1 MKDFIRGMCPPLLW
15 RALARVRRAY
25 TPKPRR
31 MFSGVYTSFTEVA
44 DQRPWAQVGYYDTCR
59 AQLREC
65 PAIHPTAQTTHALLA
80 FLINTVPAD
89 RVPRI
94 LDWGGGTGL
103 RYWSTRPALNRPVAW
118 QVVDDPALAAI
129 SGEVMGPSSELSFSA
144 ELPAPDSSPVDVLL
158 VYSSLQYVEAQD
170 QLLLAFTRYRP
181 RFIVLPRFMGRDGDG
196 YVTRQ
201 LVQGFETPCQV
212 SSIAAITDTL
222 ASQRY
227 QPALTIR
234 DGFDLSPMFDD
245 DVPEQLRTGQEWLL
259 VFREAS

>member
-1 MKDFIRGMCPPLLW
+1 MAEWIAGDKSLPES
-15 RALARVRRAY
+15 V
-25 TPKPRR
+25 
-31 MFSGVYTSFTEVA
+31 
-44 DQRPWAQVGYYDTCR
+44 
-59 AQLREC
+59 
-65 PAIHPTAQTTHALLA
+65 H
-80 FLINTVPAD
+80 
-89 RVPRI
+89 
-94 LDWGGGTGL
+94 
-103 RYWSTRPALNRPVAW
+103 
-118 QVVDDPALAAI
+118 
-129 SGEVMGPSSELSFSA
+129 A
-144 ELPAPDSSPVDVLL
+144 ELGDLLEPGEELLCGFLPDLNA
-158 VYSSLQYVEAQD
+158 SLQYVEAQD